1 MEEKSIIIKN
11 KENPAVCTYLEFL
24 QNAINRMSTNSG
36 AIKAL
41 FVVVYTIFITILIA
55 IKEFDKYWWLGLIIS
70 IIGMLM
76 DAYYLALEK
85 MYRKKYNNVV
95 NDLNNGKLD
104 EKQIY
109 NMNPKNTELKYEVIA
124 VMIESIK
131 SFSIIPFYSL
141 FIALTII
148 IKNV

>member
-1 MEEKSIIIKN
+1 MEEKSIIMKN

-41 FVVVYTIFITILIA
+41 IVVVYTIFITILIA

-70 IIGMLM
+70 IISMLM

-109 NMNPKNTELKYEVIA
+109 NMNPKNTELEHEVIA

-131 SFSIIPFYSL
+131 SFSILPFYSL

>member
-1 MEEKSIIIKN
+1 MEEKSIIMKN
-11 KENPAVCTYLEFL
+11 KENSAVCTYLEFL

-41 FVVVYTIFITILIA
+41 IVVVYTIFITILIA

-70 IIGMLM
+70 IISMLM

-109 NMNPKNTELKYEVIA
+109 NMNPKNTELEHEVIA

-131 SFSIIPFYSL
+131 SFSILPFYSL

>member
-1 MEEKSIIIKN
+1 MEEKSIVIKN

-41 FVVVYTIFITILIA
+41 IVVVYTIFITIFIA

-85 MYRKKYNNVV
+85 MYRKK
-95 NDLNNGKLD
+95 
-104 EKQIY
+104 
-109 NMNPKNTELKYEVIA
+109 
-124 VMIESIK
+124 
-131 SFSIIPFYSL
+131 
-141 FIALTII
+141 
-148 IKNV
+148 

>member
-1 MEEKSIIIKN
+1 MEEKSIIMKN

-41 FVVVYTIFITILIA
+41 IVVVYTIFITILIA

-70 IIGMLM
+70 IISMLM

-109 NMNPKNTELKYEVIA
+109 NMNPQNTELEHEVIA

-131 SFSIIPFYSL
+131 SFSILPFYSL

>member
-1 MEEKSIIIKN
+1 MEEKSIIMKN
-11 KENPAVCTYLEFL
+11 KVNPAVCTYLEFL

-41 FVVVYTIFITILIA
+41 IVVVYTIFITILIA

-70 IIGMLM
+70 IISMLM

-109 NMNPKNTELKYEVIA
+109 NMNPKNTELEHEVIA

-131 SFSIIPFYSL
+131 SFSILPFYSL